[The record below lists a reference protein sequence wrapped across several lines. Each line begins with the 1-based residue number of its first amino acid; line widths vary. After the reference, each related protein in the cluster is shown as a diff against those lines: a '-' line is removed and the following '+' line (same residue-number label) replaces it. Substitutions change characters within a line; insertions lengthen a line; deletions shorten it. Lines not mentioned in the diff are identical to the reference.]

1 MSDYTTPEGNYTDLD
16 ENLAMQFGSS
26 SISTLLLSPST
37 ATTMTVAMIRGLN
50 VAQQ

>member
-37 ATTMTVAMIRGLN
+37 ATMTVAMIRGLN